1 MKTYKLFSLVVMLL
15 ASLTGLSPVH
25 AAGWAATGSMTT
37 PRFWTPTATLLTNG
51 KVLVVGGGDQNHI
64 PLASTE
70 LFNPTTGTFTATG
83 SMTTIRTYHTAT
95 RLLNGK
101 VLVTGGVTGC
111 CVNTLA
117 SAELYDPATET
128 WTATGNMTI
137 PRDLHNATLLNDGRV
152 LITGGRINENTTHAS
167 AELYNPTTGTF
178 IATGSMS
185 NERTGHT
192 TTLLNDGRVLV
203 AGGSAN
209 ENASAEIYNPST
221 GIFTPTSNM
230 STARYAPSATLL
242 SDGRVLMSGGAQGA
256 GAIIQLAS
264 AELYNPVTGFWTST
278 GSMNTTNWAFDTKL
292 LSNGKVLSF
301 GGCGADNCS
310 NVLSNAELYDS
321 VTGTWTPTASM
332 NAARR
337 IYASTLL
344 ADGRVL
350 VVGGTDGTNVF
361 ATAELYTPDDLT
373 TGLVAHYPFNGNAND
388 ESGNNNNGTVNGATL
403 TSDRFGNANSAYSFD
418 GSSQYIE
425 IANTAFLPQ
434 GNAARSMFGWIK
446 TNSTILDRTCYF
458 GYGGTGTG
466 TAFDMC
472 SGINADGQIYFVNFN
487 PDVDL
492 AGTAVIANGVWHHIG
507 VTYNGTVEK
516 LYVDGIENASSTV
529 NINTTGIETY
539 PLAIGRQSY
548 PDGDTYWY
556 TNGTIDNVRLYN
568 RVLSTAEVLALYNEP
583 PTTFTVTTSANPAT
597 GGTVTPNTAQTVNSG
612 ATTSFT
618 VTAKTG
624 YVKSN
629 TVSGTCPQGTW
640 NGNIW
645 TTGAI
650 SANCTVIFN
659 FTSTLPPTCTTA
671 AASNI
676 TINSATLNSNVVSSN
691 ATATASF
698 ELGPTITYGTNVAAT
713 PSQIYSSTAVATSA
727 NATGLACKTTYHFRC
742 QATNSLGTGYGA
754 DKSFTTLA
762 TCPPN
767 AWIYPATP
775 VVVVGKP
782 LALDIHVNS
791 NSNSVGAYDFT
802 INFDPTK
809 LIVDTAYQNAA
820 AQCVQGVCPGNSALA
835 NYQDIMV
842 NNDTGNIHVAG
853 FDATGVASGND
864 LQLLVMHFIA
874 KNVTGTTPVNLVT
887 HELTNPLGNP
897 LGGVAKGATVRISPG
912 LCGDSDGNGKV
923 NIVDALSI
931 SRYVVGYP
939 PPPTINVNLADV
951 NRSGTATIV
960 DALHIARH
968 AVGLVVTGTCTLGQP
983 L

>member
-1 MKTYKLFSLVVMLL
+1 MQYQWSLPQIAALFWRSSPSFRQGLPEPNAQGSATLQFFHWLGNWLLL
-15 ASLTGLSPVH
+15 AS
-25 AAGWAATGSMTT
+25 
-37 PRFWTPTATLLTNG
+37 FTLL
-51 KVLVVGGGDQNHI
+51 
-64 PLASTE
+64 
-70 LFNPTTGTFTATG
+70 
-83 SMTTIRTYHTAT
+83 
-95 RLLNGK
+95 
-101 VLVTGGVTGC
+101 GVTPAQADSAKL
-111 CVNTLA
+111 VNPDNNHAYQRVDTLA
-117 SAELYDPATET
+117 TWDAAKTACAGLGAHLATVTSQTE
-128 WTATGNMTI
+128 
-137 PRDLHNATLLNDGRV
+137 NDW
-152 LITGGRINENTTHAS
+152 I
-167 AELYNPTTGTF
+167 
-178 IATGSMS
+178 S
-185 NERTGHT
+185 NNI
-192 TTLLNDGRVLV
+192 LDGKHPWL
-203 AGGSAN
+203 
-209 ENASAEIYNPST
+209 
-221 GIFTPTSNM
+221 
-230 STARYAPSATLL
+230 
-242 SDGRVLMSGGAQGA
+242 
-256 GAIIQLAS
+256 
-264 AELYNPVTGFWTST
+264 
-278 GSMNTTNWAFDTKL
+278 
-292 LSNGKVLSF
+292 
-301 GGCGADNCS
+301 
-310 NVLSNAELYDS
+310 
-321 VTGTWTPTASM
+321 
-332 NAARR
+332 
-337 IYASTLL
+337 
-344 ADGRVL
+344 
-350 VVGGTDGTNVF
+350 GGTDTTQEGTWSWITGEQWN
-361 ATAELYTPDDLT
+361 YTNWNWGEPNGGNTDNCLHYYAPYVWNDAGCEGGTPYICEWDSPLT

-403 TSDRFGNANSAYSFD
+403 TSDRFGRANSAYSFNAVD
-418 GSSQYIE
+418 NYVSTNN
-425 IANTAFLPQ
+425 IASFFPNLSLTLSVWFKANNSGIIVTETEDSTGCYGGWCADLIRILDSGMTTDYVEPLQHLNLGMVTFGTWHNVVLRYNENTA
-434 GNAARSMFGWIK
+434 M
-446 TNSTILDRTCYF
+446 LDGF
-458 GYGGTGTG
+458 
-466 TAFDMC
+466 
-472 SGINADGQIYFVNFN
+472 IDG
-487 PDVDL
+487 
-492 AGTAVIANGVWHHIG
+492 
-507 VTYNGTVEK
+507 
-516 LYVDGIENASSTV
+516 
-529 NINTTGIETY
+529 
-539 PLAIGRQSY
+539 
-548 PDGDTYWY
+548 
-556 TNGTIDNVRLYN
+556 
-568 RVLSTAEVLALYNEP
+568 VLSTSSTTGNRNSPVSLGRNLYYLFGDLNSSWEYGYFGGSIDDIRIYNRALSAAEVLALYNEP